1 MNFEKYKWL
10 WIMAWRD
17 SRRSRS
23 RLVLFTSSIV
33 LGVAALVAINSFE
46 DNLREEIQGEAR
58 ELLGADLMINNN
70 QPFSDSAQVFMDS
83 LGGEQ
88 ANELFFASMVYFP
101 KSQGTRLVQV
111 RVLEGKY
118 PFYGE
123 IETLPTSVSR
133 TFLQGQ
139 YALVDQTLMLQ
150 YNAEIGDSV
159 KVGNLMFEI
168 AGKLLRV
175 PGQSGIT
182 ATVAAPVY
190 IPMQYLD
197 QTGLVQKGSR
207 INYQRYY
214 KFDDNRDVEKMMEG
228 FEARMR
234 TLNLRYD
241 TVEEKKRDT
250 SRAFSNLSEFL
261 NLVGFVALLLGCVG
275 VASAVHI
282 YTREKIDTV
291 AVLRCL
297 GATGRQAFMI
307 FLIQIGGMGFLG
319 SVAGAILG
327 SQIQTIL
334 PAVLRDFL
342 PFEANFGVSFE
353 AIFEGI
359 GVGVIISLLFA
370 MLPLLAVRRISP
382 LSAIRASFE
391 SENTRRDYLQ
401 WAISGLIGLFIF
413 GFAYLQMG
421 SWRNALIFSLSLLGA
436 FLLLTGL
443 AWLTMWLVRKYFP
456 SRWNYLWRQSL
467 ANLYRPNNMTLTL
480 IVSIGLGTGLIST
493 LYFVQGLLVETVA
506 ISDKG
511 DLPNMVLFDIQ
522 TTQKTQIADLTRSY
536 GFPVL
541 QEVPIITMRLDSLK
555 GRSRE
560 ELLADTAQGVS
571 GWTLNR
577 EYRVTFRDTLIDTE
591 KIVAGEWSGK
601 AGETIYVSLEE
612 GFAKEAMQLE
622 LGDELVFDV
631 QGVPIKT
638 VVGSFRKVDFQRV
651 QTNFL
656 VVFPTGV
663 LEDAPQFHVL
673 ITKVGSQESSAKFQQ
688 QIAREY
694 PNISLV
700 DLGLILSTVEEV
712 LDKVS
717 FVIQFMAMFSIFT
730 GLIVLI
736 GSVIISKYQRIQ
748 ESVLLRTLGASR
760 RQILIINALEY
771 MILGGL
777 ASFSGIILALLSTW
791 GLAVFT
797 FETAF
802 VPDFVPALVVFGFIT
817 GMTVLIG
824 LTNSRS
830 VLNNPPLEILRKEG

>member
-1 MNFEKYKWL
+1 MNIEKYKWL
-10 WIMAWRD
+10 WRMAWRD

-23 RLVLFTSSIV
+23 RLLLFTSSII

-46 DNLREEIQGEAR
+46 DNLREEINGEAR
-58 ELLGADLMINNN
+58 ELLGADLMISNN
-70 QPFSDSAQVFMDS
+70 QAFNDSALAFMDS
-83 LGGEQ
+83 LGGVQ
-88 ANELFFASMVYFP
+88 ANEMYFASMVYFP
-101 KSQGTRLVQV
+101 KNNGTRLVQV
-111 RVLEGKY
+111 RALEGEY

-123 IETLPTSVSR
+123 IETLPAEVSR
-133 TFLQGQ
+133 TFSEGRN
-139 YALVDQTLMLQ
+139 ALVDQTLMLQ
-150 YNAEIGDSV
+150 YDVEVGDSV
-159 KVGNLMFEI
+159 KIGRMMFRI

-182 ATVAAPVY
+182 ATVTSPVY
-190 IPMQYLD
+190 IPLKYLE
-197 QTGLVQKGSR
+197 QTDLVQKGSR
-207 INYQRYY
+207 INYMRYY
-214 KFDDNRDVEKMMEG
+214 KFDDNRDVEKMMKALEP
-228 FEARMR
+228 RMR
-234 TLNLRYD
+234 VLNLRYD

-250 SRAFSNLSEFL
+250 SRAFANLSDFL

-282 YTREKIDTV
+282 YSKEKTDTV

-297 GATGRQAFMI
+297 GATGTQAFSI
-307 FLIQIGGMGFLG
+307 FLLQIGGMGFLG
-319 SVAGAILG
+319 SVAGAFLG

-342 PFEANFGVSFE
+342 PFEANFGVSVE
-353 AIFEGI
+353 AILEGI
-359 GVGVIISLLFA
+359 AVGSLISLLFA
-370 MLPLLAVRRISP
+370 LLPLLAIRRISP
-382 LSAIRASFE
+382 LSAIRASFQ
-391 SENTRRDYLQ
+391 SEKTGTDYVR
-401 WAISGLIGLFIF
+401 WAVAVLIGLFIF
-413 GFAYLQMG
+413 GFAWLQMG
-421 SWRNALIFSLSLLGA
+421 KWTNAMIFTLSLLGA

-443 AWLTMWLVRKYFP
+443 AWLTMQGVRKYFP

-467 ANLYRPNNMTLTL
+467 ANLYRPNNMTITL

-522 TTQKTQIADLTRSY
+522 TSQKKEIADITRSY
-536 GFPVL
+536 GFPVI
-541 QEVPIITMRLDSLK
+541 QQVPVVTMRLDSLN
-555 GRSRE
+555 GISRV
-560 ELLADTAQGVS
+560 ELLADTATGVS
-571 GWTLNR
+571 SWTLNR

-591 KIVAGEWSGK
+591 KLVEGEWHGK
-601 AGETIYVSLEE
+601 AGDVIYISLEE
-612 GFAKEAMQLE
+612 GFGKESMKVKI
-622 LGDELVFDV
+622 GDEIVFDV
-631 QGVPIKT
+631 QGVPVKT

-673 ITKVGSQESSAKFQQ
+673 ITKVGSQESSAKYQQ

-694 PNISLV
+694 PNVSLI

-717 FVIQFMAMFSIFT
+717 FVIRFMAMFSIFT

-736 GSVIISKYQRIQ
+736 GSVIISRYQRIQ

-771 MILGGL
+771 LVLGGL
-777 ASFSGIILALLSTW
+777 AAFSGIILALLSTW

-802 VPDFVPALVVFGFIT
+802 VPDILPAFVVFFIIT
-817 GMTVLIG
+817 GLTVLIG
-824 LTNSRS
+824 LSNSRG
-830 VLNNPPLEILRKEG
+830 VLSNPPLEILRKEA